1 MPFPEGYGNRAEEVR
16 ERGRSRSRLGCSV
29 VHSTYFVLVP
39 VVLKMLKARFVFVN
53 VRVTETVFAEL
64 NVRGT
69 KRSRWGKGSTE

>member
-1 MPFPEGYGNRAEEVR
+1 VLFFSFSERVPFPEGYGNGAEEIR

-29 VHSTYFVLVP
+29 VHSAYFVLVP

-64 NVRGT
+64 
-69 KRSRWGKGSTE
+69 KC